1 MDPRL
6 AWLQPEQLGPAN
18 ALWMQV
24 WETTQGVGGLN
35 LYLQTGAMRRHDD
48 FLALQAAASEGPAEV
63 RAGLGK
69 RKRDTRACTNG
80 VHLAL
85 LTVAGGMPW
94 KVRRYVDGVLGLHDE
109 MIDFYKYMSPRP
121 AEHAMRTEVVDRI
134 RQVIKELWPS
144 ADVQVFGSFRT
155 GLYLPTSDIDLVVFG
170 KWDSLPLWTLEEALR
185 RRGIAAP
192 NSIKV
197 LDKATVPII
206 KLTDAESD
214 VKVDISFNVENGVKS
229 AELIREFVQMYPLL
243 PHLVLVLKQF
253 LLQRDLNEVFT
264 GGISSYS
271 LILMIVS
278 FLQLH
283 PRSDAKSPRANLGV
297 LLIEFFEL
305 YGRHFNY
312 LKTGI
317 RIKDGGC
324 YIAKDDMQKE
334 MDGYRPSMLYIEDPL
349 MPSNDVGR
357 SSYGA
362 MQVKLAFDSAY
373 LILSHA
379 VSPLTRFYPHREQ
392 ITTLGRV
399 LKVIP
404 EVVEYRAF
412 IQCRWGAKI
421 HRVIDNRHG
430 DNDCSDSNG
439 NLDKHPPSGLDYS
452 ARGSESSGSGSSS
465 GFGRSLHRGS
475 SSSRSSSVSSQGSSS
490 DSEPDTTRTHSAAC
504 LRPTNCIQ
512 FGLLPSAT
520 PTMPPRSYTVHQ
532 GPVPAKPVSQAPGF
546 QSGPPLRP
554 TTGTDAGPS
563 TSCQP
568 QEHGTAQPLR
578 VTMDPSPGNS
588 PLHSPRIQPR
598 ANVCTQMAAPEP
610 FPQNNQVPHHH
621 QLQQSLPQFSSK
633 PPAER
638 LPPPLPAPGRVSA
651 HRGGQHFGYGLGKR
665 RRYRR
670 DGTMNGLGR

>member
-69 RKRDTRACTNG
+69 RKRDNRACTNG

-109 MIDFYKYMSPRP
+109 MIDFFKYMSPRP

-170 KWDSLPLWTLEEALR
+170 KWDSLPLWTLDEALR
-185 RRGIAAP
+185 RHGIAAP

-349 MPSNDVGR
+349 MPTNDVGR

-362 MQVKLAFDSAY
+362 MQVKQAFDSAY

-404 EVVEYRAF
+404 EVVEYRSF
-412 IQCRWGAKI
+412 IQCRWGAKV

-430 DNDCSDSNG
+430 DNECSDNNG

-452 ARGSESSGSGSSS
+452 TRGSESSGSGSSS

-475 SSSRSSSVSSQGSSS
+475 SSSRSSSVSSEGSSS
-490 DSEPDTTRTHSAAC
+490 DS
-504 LRPTNCIQ
+504 
-512 FGLLPSAT
+512 
-520 PTMPPRSYTVHQ
+520 
-532 GPVPAKPVSQAPGF
+532 KPVSQTPGF
-546 QSGPPLRP
+546 QSAPPLRP
-554 TTGTDAGPS
+554 TPGTDTGPS
-563 TSCQP
+563 ASCQP
-568 QEHGTAQPLR
+568 QEHGAAQPLR
-578 VTMDPSPGNS
+578 ATMDPSPGNS
-588 PLHSPRIQPR
+588 PVHSPPIQPR
-598 ANVCTQMAAPEP
+598 ANVCTQMAVPEP
-610 FPQNNQVPHHH
+610 FLQNNHVPHHH
-621 QLQQSLPQFSSK
+621 HLQQSLPQFSSK
-633 PPAER
+633 LPAER
-638 LPPPLPAPGRVSA
+638 LPPPLPAQGRASA